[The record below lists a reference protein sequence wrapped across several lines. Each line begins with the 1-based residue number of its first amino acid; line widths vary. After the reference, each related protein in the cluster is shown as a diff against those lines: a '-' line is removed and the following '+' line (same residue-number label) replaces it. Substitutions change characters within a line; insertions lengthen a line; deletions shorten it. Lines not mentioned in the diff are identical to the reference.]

1 MQQQQHPEMLKDK
14 NKACHRNLNT
24 VPSWEGNQ
32 CKLNK
37 VHCGIVHWLYEVDEE
52 RFGFWA
58 TLLYTWE
65 VFLSTNDRLTLRFK
79 TTQGFFFEPIGGGL
93 AGVSWIIVPL
103 HNPSVFE
110 LYSTNSWPDI
120 SIRIDREQNSWFH
133 QIQQDVQ
140 ILKQQSRPRP
150 WRCHRRV
157 SLLFI
162 TCCVSVM
169 TDMMRQTSSGSVLA
183 NVR

>member
-1 MQQQQHPEMLKDK
+1 MQTKQGTLW
-14 NKACHRNLNT
+14 NSSLT
-24 VPSWEGNQ
+24 VWGRRRKIWILGDSS
-32 CKLNK
+32 
-37 VHCGIVHWLYEVDEE
+37 
-52 RFGFWA
+52 
-58 TLLYTWE
+58 LLFF
-65 VFLSTNDRLTLRFK
+65 FLSTNDLLTLRFK
-79 TTQGFFFEPIGGGL
+79 TTQGFFFFEPIRGGF

-162 TCCVSVM
+162 TCCVSFM
-169 TDMMRQTSSGSVLA
+169 TDMMRKTSSGSVLA

>member
-1 MQQQQHPEMLKDK
+1 MQTKQGTLW
-14 NKACHRNLNT
+14 NSSLT
-24 VPSWEGNQ
+24 VWGRRRKIWILGDSSLHAG
-32 CKLNK
+32 
-37 VHCGIVHWLYEVDEE
+37 
-52 RFGFWA
+52 FFWA
-58 TLLYTWE
+58 QTTC
-65 VFLSTNDRLTLRFK
+65 LRSDLRPHK
-79 TTQGFFFEPIGGGL
+79 GFFFEPIRGGL

-157 SLLFI
+157 HCFLLRA
-162 TCCVSVM
+162 VSASWQIWWEKP
-169 TDMMRQTSSGSVLA
+169 RQEVFWQMWDKPLCSFWSTVVL
-183 NVR
+183 VLEV